1 LIKSNAGL
9 IKSIIGV
16 RLLEIGFKKALN
28 EQKHTKIGVF
38 SLELVLYLPFDVLF
52 ELGFVLK
59 GFVYDFVNAA

>member
-1 LIKSNAGL
+1 MIKSNAGL